1 MTEQSLRNCAILVV
15 EDEYLLAD
23 DLCGKLI
30 ESEAIVI
37 GPAATVEEGR
47 ALLRQTE
54 VLNGAVLDVNL
65 RGEPVSPSPMNW
77 RFVMSRSCSPQD
89 MMPRPS
95 PSVFMMCRDV
105 KSRCKC
111 RGSLQRYGGWRIAE
125 LGAIVHVGRGRSLII
140 WLDDPLHPC

>member
-37 GPAATVEEGR
+37 GPAATVEEGQ

-65 RGEPVSPSPMNW
+65 RGEPVFPLADELAVRHVPFLFTTGYDAAAIPQ
-77 RFVMSRSCSPQD
+77 RFHDVPRCEKPLQMSRI
-89 MMPRPS
+89 
-95 PSVFMMCRDV
+95 V
-105 KSRCKC
+105 
-111 RGSLQRYGGWRIAE
+111 AE
-125 LGAIVHVGRGRSLII
+125 IRRLAHR
-140 WLDDPLHPC
+140 